1 MRFRRCPPPIAAEG
15 PLWALVEACH
25 GNERVKHACQWF
37 WVAAVY
43 SEDKEVR
50 QMCCIEAYGWIERS
64 MCCYL

>member
-1 MRFRRCPPPIAAEG
+1 MGTGGGLPR
-15 PLWALVEACH
+15 
-25 GNERVKHACQWF
+25 NERVKHACQWF